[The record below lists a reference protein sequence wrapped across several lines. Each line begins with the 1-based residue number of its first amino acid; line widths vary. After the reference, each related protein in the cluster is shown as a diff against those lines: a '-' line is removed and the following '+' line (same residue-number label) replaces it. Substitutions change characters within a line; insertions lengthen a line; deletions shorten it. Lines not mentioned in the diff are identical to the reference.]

1 MEKVFE
7 EVLDQDEKILKV
19 IKPHKGKFYTYVGIS
34 SFFYGLIFALL
45 FLPVCFIE
53 SEGAVTVFEPI
64 MLVIPAGVLVLTII
78 LSFLFSWLYYKK
90 TFYAYSNKRVL
101 IRTGIIGVDYKSL
114 DLEMIGA
121 VDVNVTLIDKIV
133 RKNTGSISF
142 GSMASPMGYAG
153 SRYSSYR
160 FSNIVLPYDEYK
172 VIKNLIAEKKEKKI

>member
-7 EVLDQDEKILKV
+7 EILDQDEKILKV
-19 IKPHKGKFYTYVGIS
+19 IKPHKGKFYTYIGIS
-34 SFFYGLIFALL
+34 SFFYGLILALL
-45 FLPVCFIE
+45 FLPTCFIE
-53 SEGAVTVFEPI
+53 SNETVTVFEPI
-64 MLVIPAGVLVLTII
+64 MLIIPAAVFVLTIA
-78 LSFLFSWLYYKK
+78 LTFLFAWLYYKK

-121 VDVNVTLIDKIV
+121 VDVNVTLLDKIV
-133 RKNTGSISF
+133 HKKTGNISF
-142 GSMASPMGYAG
+142 GSMASPMGYAN

-172 VIKNLIAEKKEKKI
+172 IIKNLIAEKREKKI